1 MKILITGA
9 RGQLGQDCAKVLG
22 TENTVYGFSSQDLD
36 ISNHDQIK
44 QHFQVIKPDF
54 VVNCAAYTAV
64 DKCETDQDDC
74 WRVNAEGAGI
84 IASICA
90 ENKAQMIHISTDYVF
105 DGNKSVPKPY
115 KEKDPVH
122 PLSQYGASKQAG
134 EEQIRNILEDHLIFR
149 TAWLYGIGGSN
160 FFKTMLR
167 LAVSDPNR
175 TIRVVNDQYGSLTW
189 THRLALQ
196 IKTLLTKDVT
206 GTFHATAEGHST
218 WYDGAKLFLETMKVP
233 FTLEPCSTN
242 DYPTPARRPTN
253 SILANNHLKK
263 NKMNRMVPWDEDVV
277 AFANKFRD
285 KLLAEV
291 SG

>member
-36 ISNHDQIK
+36 ISNHDQVK
-44 QHFQVIKPDF
+44 QHFQVIKPDLII
-54 VVNCAAYTAV
+54 NCAAYTAV
-64 DKCETDQDDC
+64 DKCETDQENC

-90 ENKAQMIHISTDYVF
+90 ENKARMIHISTDYVF
-105 DGNKSVPKPY
+105 DGNKSVPQPY

-134 EEQIRNILEDHLIFR
+134 EEKIRNRLENYLILR
-149 TAWLYGIGGSN
+149 TAWLYGIGGPN
-160 FFKTMLR
+160 FLKTMLR
-167 LAVSDPNR
+167 LVVSDPNR

-196 IKTLLTKDVT
+196 IKTLLTSDVT

-218 WYDGAKLFLETMKVP
+218 WYDGAKLFLEAMNVP
-233 FTLEPCSTN
+233 FTLEPCSTE

-263 NKMNRMVPWDEDVV
+263 NSLNRMVPWEEDVIT
-277 AFANKFRD
+277 FANQFRD

-291 SG
+291 SA

>member
-36 ISNHDQIK
+36 ISNHDQVK
-44 QHFQVIKPDF
+44 QHFQVIKPDLII
-54 VVNCAAYTAV
+54 NCAAYTAV
-64 DKCETDQDDC
+64 DKCETDQKNC

-90 ENKAQMIHISTDYVF
+90 ENKARMIHISTDYVF
-105 DGNKSVPKPY
+105 DGNKSVPQPY

-134 EEQIRNILEDHLIFR
+134 EEKIRNRLENYLILR
-149 TAWLYGIGGSN
+149 TAWLYGIGGPN
-160 FFKTMLR
+160 FLKTMLR
-167 LAVSDPNR
+167 LVVSDPNR

-196 IKTLLTKDVT
+196 IKTLLTSDVT

-218 WYDGAKLFLETMKVP
+218 WYDGAKLFLEAMNVP
-233 FTLEPCSTN
+233 FTLEPCSTE

-253 SILANNHLKK
+253 SILANNHLEK
-263 NKMNRMVPWDEDVV
+263 NSLNRMVPWEEDVIT
-277 AFANKFRD
+277 FANQFRD

-291 SG
+291 AA